1 MGRLRVEDRIDIAP
15 EKALQKAQTMFEAVG
30 APADV
35 AKEVAHHLV
44 EAEQSGVA
52 SHGLV
57 RVLQY
62 TREMRNGVLAPMA
75 RPEVCE
81 EDRGRLTVDAR
92 GGIGIP
98 AMRIAQEIA
107 AERASE
113 KGLAVV
119 ALLGAG
125 HTGRLGAF
133 GEIAARKGCLSITIG
148 GGNRQ
153 NWRQVAPYGGRKALL
168 PTNPYC
174 IAMPGGERGPV
185 VVDIATSQSAGG
197 WIYAARAAGVDLPE
211 GLIIDREG
219 HPSCDPE
226 DYFKG
231 GAILPKGG
239 PLGYG
244 MALIAE
250 LIGEA
255 MLGSVEKGEINWL
268 ILALDCE
275 RYAPTGPM
283 QAAAEEI
290 LAELRQSEPAT
301 GHDKVMIPG
310 ERERDA
316 WQSSQGKPLSLSRQV
331 WEAIETLSQELA

>member
-1 MGRLRVEDRIDIAP
+1 
-15 EKALQKAQTMFEAVG
+15 
-30 APADV
+30 
-35 AKEVAHHLV
+35 
-44 EAEQSGVA
+44 
-52 SHGLV
+52 
-57 RVLQY
+57 
-62 TREMRNGVLAPMA
+62 
-75 RPEVCE
+75 
-81 EDRGRLTVDAR
+81 
-92 GGIGIP
+92 
-98 AMRIAQEIA
+98 
-107 AERASE
+107 
-113 KGLAVV
+113 
-119 ALLGAG
+119 
-125 HTGRLGAF
+125 
-133 GEIAARKGCLSITIG
+133 
-148 GGNRQ
+148 
-153 NWRQVAPYGGRKALL
+153 
-168 PTNPYC
+168 
-174 IAMPGGERGPV
+174 MPGGERGPG